1 MIAGQSRIAVCV
13 PRSYRV
19 TELRRMLT
27 SSFQAA
33 PVNVA
38 ATKQPNPDTA

>member
-1 MIAGQSRIAVCV
+1 MIAGQSRIGICV

-19 TELRRMLT
+19 TELRRMLA

-33 PVNVA
+33 PLNVA
-38 ATKQPNPDTA
+38 ATKEPNPDTA

>member
-1 MIAGQSRIAVCV
+1 MISGESRVGICV

-33 PVNVA
+33 PANVA
-38 ATKQPNPDTA
+38 ATKESNPGAA